1 MVKANE
7 PNLLKEFGGHL
18 ELADDWARH
27 FLKSMEWVK
36 RKRTTRKVEPSE
48 KFLKEEKFSYQRDL
62 PLDLV
67 LNLDQ
72 TPLSYVTRQIHVLLK
87 ACACYFLKIRYT
99 SDLIT

>member
-1 MVKANE
+1 MGTT
-7 PNLLKEFGGHL
+7 PLKINVVGQ
-18 ELADDWARH
+18 
-27 FLKSMEWVK
+27 
-36 RKRTTRKVEPSE
+36 E
-48 KFLKEEKFSYQRDL
+48 KKNNNKGRAAGKEEIFSYQRDL